1 MTLVIAIAFLVTV
14 THALQGSAL
23 EEARLQRENMVRK
36 YLKKLKKED
45 GAIKL
50 VGGRGDFEGEC
61 VFIRYRLHSHNKYLV
76 LSKLIRKMFS
86 MVW

>member
-1 MTLVIAIAFLVTV
+1 MTLISNHRGRLLGVTLVAIAFLVSV

-23 EEARLQRENMVRK
+23 EEARLHRENLVKK

-61 VFIRYRLHSHNKYLV
+61 RY
-76 LSKLIRKMFS
+76 
-86 MVW
+86 